1 MFKRRK
7 DLTVLVATPTPGVL
21 PALVEAA
28 QHLQRVTL
36 ARREAL
42 SASGAYAHL
51 TGAHLAIIDPETL
64 AGADAERAQL
74 TAALQGARQLVV
86 VSGAAF
92 LEDPSTY
99 LERAVQSSGL
109 GEMLPPRAVAFT
121 AIAGGVGKTTLAL
134 ATARAFHATTRL
146 PAVVIELSAGPSAL
160 YALAQIEAPTLY
172 EVLEQGAEFPTWEG
186 VTLAGMDWSLARLL
200 EPARVAELWA
210 KLAAAHIFTAGD
222 APAWHPLFK
231 FLPPASQYLVLTDAR
246 PDVANAALELQTSL
260 RQQDLPVELAINRG
274 GAVARV
280 NLPAKPALQL
290 PTLRDPWRA
299 GALVLK
305 AVYPGVGS
313 R

>member
-121 AIAGGVGKTTLAL
+121 ALSGGVGKTTLAL

-146 PAVVIELSAGPSAL
+146 PAVVIELSPGPAAL

-200 EPARVAELWA
+200 EPVRVTELWA
-210 KLAAAHIFTAGD
+210 KLAARHIFTAGD
-222 APAWHPLFK
+222 APAWHPLFSH
-231 FLPPASQYLVLTDAR
+231 LPASHYLVLTDAR
-246 PDVANAALELQTSL
+246 PDVANAALALQASL

-290 PTLRDPWRA
+290 PTLRDPWQA

-305 AVYPGVGS
+305 AIYPGVGS

>member
-7 DLTVLVATPTPGVL
+7 DLTVLVATTTPGVL
-21 PALVEAA
+21 PALLEAA
-28 QHLQRVTL
+28 QHLQRVAL
-36 ARREAL
+36 VRREAL

-51 TGAHLAIIDPETL
+51 SGAHLAIIDPATL

-86 VSGAAF
+86 VSGADF
-92 LEDPSTY
+92 LEEPSQY

-121 AIAGGVGKTTLAL
+121 ALSGGVGKTTLAL
-134 ATARAFHATTRL
+134 ATARAFHAATRL
-146 PAVVIELSAGPSAL
+146 PAVVIELSPGPSAL

-172 EVLEQGAEFPTWEG
+172 EVLEQGAAFPTWEG

-200 EPARVAELWA
+200 EPVRVANLWTELTG
-210 KLAAAHIFTAGD
+210 AHIFTACD

-231 FLPPASQYLVLTDAR
+231 FMLSVSHYLVLSDGRVDALG
-246 PDVANAALELQTSL
+246 AAVTLHAELA
-260 RQQDLPVELAINRG
+260 RREVPVEIALNRAG
-274 GAVARV
+274 VAGRV
-280 NLPAKPALQL
+280 SLPLKPALQL
-290 PTLRDPWRA
+290 PALRDPWQA
-299 GALVLK
+299 GTLVLK
-305 AVYPGVGS
+305 AIYPGVGS

>member
-21 PALVEAA
+21 PALVEAT

-92 LEDPSTY
+92 LEDPSLY

-222 APAWHPLFK
+222 APAWHPYFTHL
-231 FLPPASQYLVLTDAR
+231 PASHHLVLSDGRADALSS
-246 PDVANAALELQTSL
+246 ALTLRAELA
-260 RQQDLPVELAINRG
+260 RGEAPVEVALNRAG
-274 GAVARV
+274 VAGRV
-280 NLPAKPALQL
+280 SLPLKPALQL
-290 PTLRDPWRA
+290 PTLRDPWQA

-305 AVYPGVGS
+305 AIYPGVGS